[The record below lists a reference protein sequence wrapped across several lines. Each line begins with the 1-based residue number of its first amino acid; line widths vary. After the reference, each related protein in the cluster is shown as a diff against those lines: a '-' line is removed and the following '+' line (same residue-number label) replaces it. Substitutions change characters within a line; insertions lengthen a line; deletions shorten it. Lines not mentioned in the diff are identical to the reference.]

1 MTDYRRNFLPG
12 ASFFLT
18 VNPAERRR
26 RLLTEQIDKLRAAFR
41 ETRQRHP
48 LKIDALVVLPDHLR
62 AVRSLPEDDADFA
75 RRTGISES
83 GLSDA
88 PSR

>member
-12 ASFFLT
+12 ASFFFT

-48 LKIDALVVLPDHLR
+48 FKIDALVVRPDHLHT
-62 AVRSLPEDDADFA
+62 VWTMPEGDADFA
-75 RRTGISES
+75 TR
-83 GLSDA
+83 
-88 PSR
+88 